1 MLGVLYNEQE
11 LIARVINGEE
21 TAFATL
27 FRHHHRKIYEVALLL
42 THSETV
48 AEELVQEVFLKVWTK
63 RTTLA
68 AIEDFE
74 SWLFI
79 VARNDAFKALRRSAR
94 AKSLLYE
101 LGHLQD
107 ITHETDEWV
116 HSRNYHALLNKAI
129 SQLPPRQQ
137 MAWRLSKEEG
147 LKREEVARIMQIK
160 PDTVKEHLAMAIK
173 NIRTWMQEQDPRL
186 VGIGALFIYA
196 LTALK

>member
-1 MLGVLYNEQE
+1 MQGDLYNEQE

-27 FRHHHRKIYEVALLL
+27 FRRHHRKIYEVALML

-68 AIEDFE
+68 DIDNFE

-94 AKSLLYE
+94 IKGLLYE
-101 LGHLQD
+101 LGNLPD
-107 ITHETDEWV
+107 ITHETDEWI
-116 HSRNYHALLNKAI
+116 HARNYHALLDKAI

-160 PDTVKEHLAMAIK
+160 PDTVKEHLAMAVK
-173 NIRTWMQEQDPRL
+173 HIRAWMQEQDPHL
-186 VGIGALFIYA
+186 VGAGALFVYSLA
-196 LTALK
+196 TLK